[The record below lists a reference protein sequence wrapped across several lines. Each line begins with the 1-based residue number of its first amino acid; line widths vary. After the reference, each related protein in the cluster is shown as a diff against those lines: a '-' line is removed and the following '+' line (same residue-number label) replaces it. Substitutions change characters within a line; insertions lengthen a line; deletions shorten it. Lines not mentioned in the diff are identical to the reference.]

1 MIEYKVF
8 KNNTNGK
15 YNALFAGQGG
25 ENDISNLLSNYKE
38 VMIFCVPILLAEKV
52 LEENLNKKKI
62 KVIINSVILKKAL
75 EKL

>member
-1 MIEYKVF
+1 MMEYKVF
-8 KNNTNGK
+8 KNNINGK

>member
-1 MIEYKVF
+1 
-8 KNNTNGK
+8 
-15 YNALFAGQGG
+15 
-25 ENDISNLLSNYKE
+25 
-38 VMIFCVPILLAEKV
+38 MIFCVPILLAEKV